1 MTLFLGTTR
10 IRGPKYGRSG
20 HFATAVSV
28 LTPGSTLHV
37 KGGTYSEAL
46 IASSPAMADADPAQS
61 FFWYCAAGP
70 SAVVGPLIHAGPL
83 KSLINGGLV
92 R

>member
-1 MTLFLGTTR
+1 LTLFLGTTR
-10 IRGPKYGRSG
+10 HPGTEVRPFRTLR
-20 HFATAVSV
+20 TAVSV
-28 LTPGSTLHV
+28 LTPGATLHV

-70 SAVVGPLIHAGPL
+70 SASAGPLIHAGPL
-83 KSLINGGLV
+83 KSLINAGLV